1 MNPDLLIIADEDVL
15 YGVDKGYYPDI
26 TKAVHTGN
34 LLVVSEENWRSFPLK
49 LKTPP
54 LCNGTD
60 IYIRNPYTNCYIPAS
75 DNELLDNFVEEKSIA
90 IKEAFVWLGAKD
102 IVIDKSI
109 EDKDTTKLNSEL
121 KANSTNNR
129 GGSLNVSL
137 SRITSVDIK
146 TLIESHDPNR
156 KPKSPEVIESFL
168 SDNGLINDPK
178 ISFCLERLKVDGVL
192 SGTEKYT
199 LTYLNEVEFALKIL
213 ASLDYKVFSSS
224 LDFSLEHNHLHKF
237 SESLSLTF

>member
-1 MNPDLLIIADEDVL
+1 MNPDLLIIAGEDVL

-26 TKAVHTGN
+26 TKAVRSGN
-34 LLVVSEENWRSFPLK
+34 LVVVSDDRWRDCSLK

-60 IYIRNPYTNCYIPAS
+60 VYIRNPYTNCYIPAS
-75 DNELLDNFVEEKSIA
+75 DNELLDNFVEDKSIA

-102 IVIDKSI
+102 IVIEKSI

-121 KANSTNNR
+121 KVKSANNT
-129 GGSLNVSL
+129 GGSLNVNF
-137 SRITSVDIK
+137 SRITSVDII
-146 TLIESHDPNR
+146 TMIESHDPSR

-168 SDNGLINDPK
+168 YDHGLLNDTR
-178 ISFCLERLKVDGVL
+178 ITVLLERLKIEGVL
-192 SGTEKYT
+192 TGTEKYT
-199 LTYLNEVEFALKIL
+199 ITYLNEVEFALKIL
-213 ASLDYKVFSSS
+213 ASLDYKVFSGS

-237 SESLSLTF
+237 SESLKLTF